1 MTNLLKKL
9 CEQIGVSGRENNVCE
24 FIKAEVSPFCDKIY
38 TDRAGNLICEK
49 KGKKPSKNKV
59 MLCAHMDE
67 VGFIIT
73 SIRDDGLLKFSLVG
87 GMDERLFLGKRV
99 TIASD
104 NKAVFGCVN
113 IVPTHLLSDAQK
125 AKVPSIS
132 ELCIDVGAENKGE
145 AEVLVSIG
153 DTGVLSGDF
162 ERLENGRILA
172 RALDDRCGCAV
183 LISLLKEELEHD
195 LTVCFT
201 VQEEVGCRG
210 AQMCAEKI
218 KPDIALVIDSTTAC
232 DIQNIPSESTVA
244 NLEKGGVVSFMDGG
258 CIYDRELFEL
268 IMKTAEE
275 KNIPAQLKRAIAGAN
290 DSASIHKCCGGIK
303 TAAISLPCRYIHS
316 AGSVVSESDLYSTFN
331 LVKAVLPKIC
341 EL

>member
-9 CEQIGVSGRENNVCE
+9 CTQIGVSGRENAVCD
-24 FIKAEVSPFCDKIY
+24 FIKSEVSPFCDKVY

-73 SIRDDGLLKFSLVG
+73 SIRDDGLLKFALIG

-99 TIASD
+99 SIVSE
-104 NKAVFGCVN
+104 NKIVYGCVN
-113 IVPTHLLSDAQK
+113 IVPTHLLSEGQK
-125 AKVPSIS
+125 TKVPSIS
-132 ELCIDVGAENKGE
+132 ELCIDVGAENKVE
-145 AEVLVSIG
+145 AEALVSIG

-162 ERLENGRILA
+162 ERLENGKILA
-172 RALDDRCGCAV
+172 RALDDRCGCAILV
-183 LISLLKEELEHD
+183 SLLKEELEYD
-195 LTVCFT
+195 ITVCFT

-210 AQMCAEKI
+210 AQICAESI
-218 KPDIALVIDSTTAC
+218 CPQIALVIDSTTAC

-258 CIYDRELFEL
+258 CIYDRELFNL

-275 KNIPAQLKRAIAGAN
+275 NKISAQVKRAVAGAN
-290 DSASIHKCCGGIK
+290 DSAGIHKCCGGIK

-316 AGSVVSESDLYSTFN
+316 ATSVVSENDLYSTFN
-331 LVKAVLPKIC
+331 LVKAVLPKMC

>member
-1 MTNLLKKL
+1 MTNLLKEL
-9 CEQIGVSGRENNVCE
+9 CALTGVSGRENSVCE
-24 FIKAEVSPFCDKIY
+24 YIKAEVSPFCDKVY
-38 TDRAGNLICEK
+38 SDRAGNLICEK
-49 KGKKPSKNKV
+49 KGKNLSKNKV

-73 SIRDDGLLKFSLVG
+73 SIRDDGLIKFALIG

-99 TIASD
+99 SIVTES
-104 NKAVFGCVN
+104 KTVLGCVN
-113 IVPTHLLSDAQK
+113 IVPTHLLSESQK
-125 AKVPSIS
+125 TKVPSIS
-132 ELCIDVGAENKGE
+132 ELCIDIGAESKSE
-145 AEVLVSIG
+145 AEGLVSIG

-162 ERLENGRILA
+162 ERLEGGKILA

-183 LISLLKEELEHD
+183 LISLLKEELEYD
-195 LTVCFT
+195 VTVCFT

-210 AQMCAEKI
+210 AQMCAESI
-218 KPDIALVIDSTTAC
+218 CPDIALVIDSTTAC

-258 CIYDRELFEL
+258 CIYDKELFNL
-268 IMKTAEE
+268 IMKTADE
-275 KNIPAQLKRAIAGAN
+275 NAIPAQIKRAIAGAN

-316 AGSVVSESDLYSTFN
+316 AGSVVSEKDLYSTFN